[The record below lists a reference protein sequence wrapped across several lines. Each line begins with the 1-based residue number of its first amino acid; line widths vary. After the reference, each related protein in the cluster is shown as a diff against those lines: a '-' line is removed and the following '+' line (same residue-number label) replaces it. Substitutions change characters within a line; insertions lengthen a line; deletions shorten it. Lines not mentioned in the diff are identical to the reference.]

1 MKILK
6 GFKHL
11 KMAFFVVIAISVVA
25 GAQYADAGLLV
36 SQTKAKTEVA
46 DTATSTETEKVS
58 VDVSDAEKVN
68 LTYPHAIEIGGGKGE
83 AKIVWSTNVP
93 AYSLVVCGV
102 TRGDFDVNKKHFGY
116 TWETR
121 VLDRKVKD
129 HNVQLR
135 NLAEG
140 VHYCRAASRVNTGD
154 KWSVSPEFVFYEKNG
169 IVGSAPVKTEKTN
182 VSDNENKDDAGAVTG
197 ENKDANDEGEGTNDE
212 ADNSDSVIPASLGGN
227 VFDSI
232 SCNNEW
238 SVWILVLFALLF
250 SVMWSK
256 DMMANLS
263 AQTSVKR
270 FYVLSIVGVIVFLIA
285 LSKNTGSWIM
295 PVGIGT
301 MAIVVATIVDIMRS
315 DTEHAEG
322 RYSRTVKALL
332 GTLFTTLVFAF
343 IFGWTCSVVP
353 VFLAI
358 VLIAIRYSLL
368 KNKNAESK

>member
-6 GFKHL
+6 SFKHL
-11 KMAFFVVIAISVVA
+11 EMAFFAVIAISVVA
-25 GAQYADAGLLV
+25 GAQYAEAGLLV

-46 DTATSTETEKVS
+46 ETATSTETEKVS

-68 LTYPHAIEIGGGKGE
+68 LTYPRAIEIGSGKGE

-93 AYSLVVCGV
+93 AYSLVVCGI
-102 TRGDFDVNKKHFGY
+102 TRGDFDINKKHFGY

-140 VHYCRAASRVNTGD
+140 VHYCRAASRVNKGD

-169 IVGSAPVKTEKTN
+169 IVGSAPVKIEKTN
-182 VSDNENKDDAGAVTG
+182 VSDNENKDDAGAVIE
-197 ENKDANDEGEGTNDE
+197 ENKDVNSNDQKVNTEG
-212 ADNSDSVIPASLGGN
+212 DNSDTVIPVALGKN
-227 VFDSI
+227 VFDSV

-263 AQTSVKR
+263 TQTSVKR
-270 FYVLSIVGVIVFLIA
+270 FYVLSIVGIIIFLIA
-285 LSKNTGSWIM
+285 LSKNAGSWIM

-301 MAIVVATIVDIMRS
+301 MAIVVANIVDIIRG
-315 DTEHAEG
+315 DVPDVIG
-322 RYSRTVKALL
+322 RYSRVVKALL
-332 GTLFTTLVFAF
+332 GTLFIALVFAF
-343 IFGWTCSVVP
+343 IFDWTCSVVP

-368 KNKNAESK
+368 KNKNAES